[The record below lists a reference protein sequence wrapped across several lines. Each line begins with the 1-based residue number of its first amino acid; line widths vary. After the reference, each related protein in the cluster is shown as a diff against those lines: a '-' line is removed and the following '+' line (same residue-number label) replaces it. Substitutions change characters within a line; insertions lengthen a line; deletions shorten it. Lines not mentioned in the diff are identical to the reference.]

1 MEGRWRGQ
9 RPFERGRARTPW
21 IVCRLLLAH
30 ERVCYAEEEYQCAE
44 SREIRAERRDEVP
57 AGESIGVVSDA
68 TRHAGEPKEMLG
80 KEDNV
85 DANEGQPEVQLAD
98 RLRIHVAGHF
108 REPIIPPGKDGED
121 RAQREHV
128 MEMRHHVISILQRSV
143 DAGIGEHHAGHA
155 ADSEEKNEAGRPQH
169 GCLEF
174 ERAAPHGGD
183 PREDLHAGR
192 HGDHH
197 RSDHEISLGSSRH
210 ADGVHVVRPHH
221 KADAA
226 DRHHRI
232 GHAEVAENRFLR
244 EGRHDLTDHSKTRHD
259 QDVDLRMSEEPEQVL
274 EQNRVA
280 TAGRSE
286 KSSFLGP
293 ETPFPGPRTTRVSI
307 NSPPPPIIAGMTMK
321 KIMIRPCA
329 VVKTLNMWAS
339 WKNCSAGCISSS
351 RMPIERTPP
360 TNPPTNANTRYIV
373 PMSLWLVE

>member
-1 MEGRWRGQ
+1 
-9 RPFERGRARTPW
+9 
-21 IVCRLLLAH
+21 
-30 ERVCYAEEEYQCAE
+30 
-44 SREIRAERRDEVP
+44 
-57 AGESIGVVSDA
+57 
-68 TRHAGEPKEMLG
+68 MLG

-108 REPIIPPGKDGED
+108 REPIIPPGKDSED

-128 MEMRHHVISILQRSV
+128 MEMRNHVISILQRSV
-143 DAGIGEHHAGHA
+143 DAGIGEYHAGHA

-169 GCLEF
+169 RCLEF

-286 KSSFLGP
+286 KSSSEIAVGQQHRDSTGEHRHRQQNEEHRDQLRPDEQRHLVHRHSGSAHVENGRNEVDRP
-293 ETPFPGPRTTRVSI
+293 ENRRR
-307 NSPPPPIIAGMTMK
+307 AGKM
-321 KIMIRPCA
+321 
-329 VVKTLNMWAS
+329 
-339 WKNCSAGCISSS
+339 
-351 RMPIERTPP
+351 E
-360 TNPPTNANTRYIV
+360 
-373 PMSLWLVE
+373 